1 MKKFFLKYLPVV
13 AALCIA
19 TACNKDDDSTNPSNN
34 GGNDHANAVATGTP
48 FTIKAVSTYSNSLTK
63 IAYSDD
69 ITTQTVT
76 MKFTSEDVGSYM
88 FVCDDGH
95 YHMAQL
101 KLEKIDENGNGIFNG
116 FWEETGEPTAGTLL
130 TATIMYNGGSNT
142 FFSTSSLTDLM
153 QNCVH
158 VYQGKFHFQTETSVS
173 LEDDMA
179 YLEFILA
186 SEQKQVYL
194 NGVWYDIDATS
205 HKFWYAVKG
214 GNKVSTRLKGDKTLE
229 AGNIY
234 TISCTNY
241 VDLGQN
247 TEINNVSKILLWRT
261 SNDGRW
267 ENPSPAKVDVNSTND
282 RCPTLEEFEQLDELD
297 DKIDEDENNIKGI
310 RFYNDHGSLFLQ
322 ARGYYYDDGK
332 SLFGTWEEENELGQY
347 WIAPQEDGKKSFMT
361 FRITTSKAKPQS
373 LTKKG
378 RMSMTSYTIYT
389 GAQGS
394 VFDPKTYYTARLVK
408 AL

>member
-34 GGNDHANAVATGTP
+34 GGNDYVNTVATGTP

-76 MKFTSEDVGSYM
+76 MKFTSEDLGIIMIVSDADGS
-88 FVCDDGH
+88 H
-95 YHMAQL
+95 EAQL
-101 KLEKIDENGNGIFNG
+101 ELKKVDDKGNGIFDG
-116 FWEETGEPTAGTLL
+116 YWDERGEPTTAGAPLK
-130 TATIMYNGGSNT
+130 ATIKCNSNST
-142 FFSTSSLTDLM
+142 TKLSTSSITELM
-153 QNCVH
+153 QKCPHTYTGTFN
-158 VYQGKFHFQTETSVS
+158 FQTETSVS

-194 NGVWYDIDATS
+194 NSVWYDIDATS

-234 TISCTNY
+234 TISCTDH
-241 VDLGQN
+241 VDLGQTN
-247 TEINNVSKILLWRT
+247 EDGKILLWRT
-261 SNDGRW
+261 SNEGKW
-267 ENPSPAKVDVNSTND
+267 QKPSSDMVDVNSTND
-282 RCPTLEEFEQLDELD
+282 RCPTLEEFEQLDELND
-297 DKIDEDENNIKGI
+297 EIDVDENNIKGI

-322 ARGYYYDDGK
+322 ASGYYYDDGT
-332 SLFGTWEEENELGQY
+332 SLFGTWKEENELGQY

-394 VFDPKTYYTARLVK
+394 LLTPKTYYTARLVK